1 MDWTEQPVAI
11 PQTFNELGV
20 PVEDI
25 FSGSIVVDHDNTS
38 GFGGQDA
45 DTNPPLVAVYT
56 NNNTVLNPQAPMIQA
71 QSLAYSTDGGYT
83 WEKYEGNPVFDRGSQ
98 NFREPKVF
106 WHEGDDGEGYWV
118 MAVVEATD
126 HEVLLY
132 RSDELKDWDYLSTFG
147 PANNTRWVLSVNLN
161 PGAVGGGSGGQYF
174 VGDFDGTTFTA
185 DGEGERWL
193 DWGRDYYAAV
203 SYDNVPD
210 DRRIMTVWMNN
221 WDYALTSPGYP
232 WRSAMSLPREV
243 SLTDTGDRLELT
255 QQVVDTVGDYQ
266 RDDEA
271 VTIEDLSVP
280 VGRQAL
286 DVSGDVLR
294 LDLELEMGDADK
306 AGIIVRQSDDG

>member
-1 MDWTEQPVAI
+1 M
-11 PQTFNELGV
+11 L
-20 PVEDI
+20 
-25 FSGSIVVDHDNTS
+25 
-38 GFGGQDA
+38 
-45 DTNPPLVAVYT
+45 
-56 NNNTVLNPQAPMIQA
+56 
-71 QSLAYSTDGGYT
+71 
-83 WEKYEGNPVFDRGSQ
+83 DRGSQ
-98 NFREPKVF
+98 NFRDPKVF
-106 WHEGDDGEGYWV
+106 WHEGDGGEGYWV
-118 MAVVEATD
+118 MAIVEATD
-126 HEVLLY
+126 QEVLLY
-132 RSDELKDWDYLSTFG
+132 RTDDLKDWDYLSTFG
-147 PANNTRWVLSVNLN
+147 PAN
-161 PGAVGGGSGGQYF
+161 AVGGGSGGQYF

-210 DRRIMTVWMNN
+210 DRRIMTAWMNN

-243 SLTDTGDRLELT
+243 SLTDTWGRLELT

-294 LDLELEMGDADK
+294 LDLELEMGDADN